1 MTNIEASRRPAAQQP
16 RFVTGSL
23 LRHILAMTGAGAL
36 GLMAIFVGD
45 LANIYFLSRLNDEAI
60 VAAVGY
66 ASSILF
72 FATSVGI
79 GLSIAATSL
88 VAPALGAGRRMRAR
102 RLATNAHLLSL
113 IASVTITLAL
123 WFAIEPLLD
132 LIGARGRTLDLAAL
146 YLRILVP
153 TLPVLALAI
162 TASAVLRSAG
172 DARRAMFV
180 TLFGAIVNTI
190 LDLILIVHFGLGIEG
205 AAISSLIARLVM
217 MSIGFYSV
225 VNVHD
230 LLARPKLATLA
241 QDTPAFIGI
250 AGPAVL
256 TNIAP
261 AIGNGYVTFAIASYG
276 DAAVAAWAILA
287 RLTPVAFGAIYAL
300 SGAIGPIIGQ
310 NFGARSSE
318 RMRDVFT
325 FSLLTMTAFTGI
337 AWLCLGILANE
348 IAALFNAGGEAR
360 ELIVFFCRWLSPL
373 FVFMGALFVANAAF
387 NTLGRPHFSTMLN
400 WGRATLGT
408 VPFVLLGG
416 KFFGA
421 AGVLAANMLG
431 GVAFGIIAT
440 FSAYKLIDAIG
451 ETFKPPQNPV
461 AHDVL

>member
-225 VNVHD
+225 VKVHD

-241 QDTPAFIGI
+241 QDASAFIGI

-337 AWLCLGILANE
+337 AWLCLGVLANE

>member
-1 MTNIEASRRPAAQQP
+1 MTNIEAPRRPATQQP